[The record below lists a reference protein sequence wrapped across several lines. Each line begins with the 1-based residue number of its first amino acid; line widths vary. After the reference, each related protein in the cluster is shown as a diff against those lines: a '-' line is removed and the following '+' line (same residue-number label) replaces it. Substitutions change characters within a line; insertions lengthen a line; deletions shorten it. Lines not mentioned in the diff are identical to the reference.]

1 MGPRRR
7 ITVNKVALR
16 IDVNGVGYDLLVEP
30 DRSLVDVLRD
40 ELGLTGTKRACN
52 EGECASCAV
61 HLDGTVVNSCLVLAV
76 EAAGHQVTTI
86 EGLATNGTLDPIHTA
101 FAENFAS
108 QCGYCTPGM
117 IMTAKALLADN
128 PKPTEDEIRQAIRGN
143 LCRCT
148 GYTKIVEAI
157 QAASGQLD
165 IRQYATA
172 AAEHNVVGRSL
183 PRVDAREKVT
193 GKAPYAYDMHL
204 PGMLWGE
211 ILRSPYAHARIQTID
226 TFEAEQIP
234 GVIAVYTQKDMP
246 QTKFGAFVQDETALA
261 DGLVRYQGEGVAAV
275 IAVDEETALR
285 GIEAI
290 EVAYEP
296 IEGVY
301 EPEAAIDRK
310 SVV

>member
-1 MGPRRR
+1 
-7 ITVNKVALR
+7 
-16 IDVNGVGYDLLVEP
+16 
-30 DRSLVDVLRD
+30 
-40 ELGLTGTKRACN
+40 
-52 EGECASCAV
+52 
-61 HLDGTVVNSCLVLAV
+61 
-76 EAAGHQVTTI
+76 
-86 EGLATNGTLDPIHTA
+86 
-101 FAENFAS
+101 
-108 QCGYCTPGM
+108 M

-157 QAASGQLD
+157 KAASGQLEV
-165 IRQYATA
+165 RQYATPP
-172 AAEHNVVGRSL
+172 EHDVVGRSL
-183 PRVDAREKVT
+183 PRADAREKVT

-204 PGMLWGE
+204 PGMLYGE
-211 ILRSPYAHARIQTID
+211 ILRSPYAHARIGAID

-261 DGLVRYQGEGVAAV
+261 DGVVRYQGEGVAAV

-290 EVAYEP
+290 EVDYEP

-301 EPEAAIDRK
+301 EPEAAMAEGAPQIHEGTERN
-310 SVV
+310 VAAHNRVARRRHRRRLRGGRPRLRGPLHHEPPVPRVHGAARARRRL